1 VAVGAFPGALITKTR
16 PAVVLS
22 TEDYH
27 RHRPDVV
34 LGLITT
40 QLPEPTAPTDCEIRD
55 WRQAGLRAP
64 SYFRLYLVTLSQRE
78 VRVIGRLSDTD
89 WRNVLGC
96 FRVGLVGD

>member
-1 VAVGAFPGALITKTR
+1 MVGAFPGATITKIR

-27 RHRPDVV
+27 LHRPDVI

-40 QLPEPTAPTDCEIRD
+40 QLPGPFAPTDCEIRD

-78 VRVIGRLSDTD
+78 VRAIGRLSDAD
-89 WRNVLGC
+89 WRNVLAC
-96 FRVGLVGD
+96 FRLGMGGE